1 MVRALAVALL
11 ALGIVGCSG
20 SSGTPDSNST
30 SSPQTAVP
38 VTVTIAGQPAQV
50 WAAGGATRAVVY
62 LHGYNQDGE
71 ILRGP
76 QAAILT
82 SLHRAGWTI
91 GADYAHGNAWGDARS
106 VADYKALI
114 RYLRTTE
121 HVRTVVLLGASMGGL
136 ATLHLLRA
144 GDATTA
150 VLVSPVTNLASM
162 YQVPAA
168 LPQLKQIYGPTAPP
182 AGNPLTWP
190 TNALRDDTITVI
202 ADPADPVVPFTTNAQ
217 AFAQRFGVKLV
228 QCQGGH
234 AGPSCFAKA
243 SFS

>member
-1 MVRALAVALL
+1 MVRALAAALL
-11 ALGIVGCSG
+11 TLAIVGCS
-20 SSGTPDSNST
+20 SSSSTPDSSST
-30 SSPQTAVP
+30 SSPQTAAP

-50 WAAGGATRAVVY
+50 WAASGSTRAVVY

-91 GADYAHGNAWGDARS
+91 GDDYAHGNAWGDAQS

-114 RYLRTTE
+114 RHLRTAE
-121 HVRTVVLLGASMGGL
+121 HAQTVVLLGASMGGL
-136 ATLHLLRA
+136 ATLHLLQA
-144 GDATTA
+144 GVADTA
-150 VLVSPVTNLASM
+150 VLVSPVTNLAAM
-162 YQVPAA
+162 YQVAAA
-168 LPQLKQIYGPTAPP
+168 LPQLTPIYGPTAPR
-182 AGNPLTWP
+182 AENPLAFP
-190 TNALRDDTITVI
+190 TNTFHGDTVTVI
-202 ADPADPVVPFTTNAQ
+202 ADPADPVVPFTSNAQ

-234 AGPSCFAKA
+234 AGPSCFAKV
-243 SFS
+243 SFG